1 MNDAT
6 TILKAMESGDAK
18 SAEQLLCLVYH
29 DLRRLAAF
37 KMSQQAPGQTLQ
49 PTALV
54 HEAWLRLVG
63 GEHVS
68 FQDRNYFFSAA
79 AAAMRHILIDR
90 ARRKQTLRHGGG
102 FEQVHVEDFE
112 LAAPS
117 PDDVVFY
124 REETQVPLGKLEQ
137 IGSEIQQIYR
147 QMGTSEHFTPHTRN
161 DVDWLQLM
169 PE

>member
-1 MNDAT
+1 
-6 TILKAMESGDAK
+6 
-18 SAEQLLCLVYH
+18 
-29 DLRRLAAF
+29 
-37 KMSQQAPGQTLQ
+37 
-49 PTALV
+49 
-54 HEAWLRLVG
+54 
-63 GEHVS
+63 
-68 FQDRNYFFSAA
+68 
-79 AAAMRHILIDR
+79 LI
-90 ARRKQTLRHGGG
+90 
-102 FEQVHVEDFE
+102 
-112 LAAPS
+112 AAPS

>member
-1 MNDAT
+1 MAHRAISDA
-6 TILKAMESGDAK
+6 E
-18 SAEQLLCLVYH
+18 
-29 DLRRLAAF
+29 
-37 KMSQQAPGQTLQ
+37 
-49 PTALV
+49 
-54 HEAWLRLVG
+54 
-63 GEHVS
+63 
-68 FQDRNYFFSAA
+68 
-79 AAAMRHILIDR
+79 LI
-90 ARRKQTLRHGGG
+90 
-102 FEQVHVEDFE
+102 
-112 LAAPS
+112 AAPS